1 MNRKY
6 ELVIIVDALLPQE
19 QKEAIAKEAVDGVT
33 KAGGK
38 VINSKVWLEKQR
50 FSFKIKKISEGTYY
64 LINFE
69 AESRVIADL
78 RQRLRLNERVLRFLI
93 SQVESLVSV

>member
-19 QKEAIAKEAVDGVT
+19 QKEAISKEVVDSVT
-33 KAGGK
+33 KAGGN
-38 VINSKVWLEKQR
+38 VINSKVWLEKQK
-50 FSFKIKKISEGTYY
+50 FSFRIKKINEGTYY

-69 AESRVIADL
+69 AETPVIADL
-78 RQRLRLNERVLRFLI
+78 RQKLRLNERVLRFLI

>member
-6 ELVIIVDALLPQE
+6 ELVVLVDVVLPQE
-19 QKEAIAKEAVDGVT
+19 QKEAVYKEAVDSVA

-38 VINSKVWLEKQR
+38 VINSKVWLEKQKFTFR
-50 FSFKIKKISEGTYY
+50 IKKVGEGTYY

-69 AESRVIADL
+69 AESPVLADL
-78 RQRLRLNERVLRFLI
+78 RQRLRLNERILRFLI
-93 SQVESLVSV
+93 TQIESLASV